1 MDLLLHNLRTIG
13 THHCDGTVGE
23 EAAQEIER
31 LRGENAML
39 LGLLGDAAGVI
50 RSIDPE
56 DGDEALMRQAL
67 EALQF
72 SSEYLD
78 ELGAKLFPSTKK
90 AKPGSTAWHV
100 QKAMAALRGRLDAA

>member
-1 MDLLLHNLRTIG
+1 MLENEMDLLLHNLRTIG

-31 LRGENAML
+31 LRGENAVL

-56 DGDEALMRQAL
+56 DGDEAEQLREML
-67 EALQF
+67 EAIDRAQDPHRH
-72 SSEYLD
+72 E
-78 ELGAKLFPSTKK
+78 GAL
-90 AKPGSTAWHV
+90 
-100 QKAMAALRGRLDAA
+100 L

>member
-23 EAAQEIER
+23 EAAQEIEK
-31 LRGENAML
+31 LRGENAVL

-56 DGDEALMRQAL
+56 DSDEAEKLRELLAAIDRVQAP
-67 EALQF
+67 ERHQGAL
-72 SSEYLD
+72 L
-78 ELGAKLFPSTKK
+78 
-90 AKPGSTAWHV
+90 
-100 QKAMAALRGRLDAA
+100 